1 MLCRVV
7 ILGDDRLEKCT
18 HLCADDSW
26 LSVHVH
32 VHCTT
37 AFDSAGN
44 LQNTP
49 SRPSK
54 LRASPQSVCIVTQ
67 KKVAQGHSQDKLLDP
82 SSVTHMYKIT
92 ETIGAVQTGHQADAR
107 AQVQRVRQEAGEFRY
122 KYGYDMP
129 PEVFARRVA
138 DMNQVYTQHAGM
150 RPYGVSMMLCG
161 MDEEKGPQLFL
172 CDPAGH
178 FLGYKAYATGQKDL
192 EANNMLE
199 KKLKNN
205 PSLSYDETVQMAIS
219 VLQSVLSADFK
230 STDIEVGVAN
240 KEHYGRFRALDDAEI
255 ERHLVAISERD

>member
-1 MLCRVV
+1 MSRNSSS
-7 ILGDDRLEKCT
+7 GYDRLITVFSPEGRLYQIEYAFK
-18 HLCADDSW
+18 A
-26 LSVHVH
+26 VKAAGI
-32 VHCTT
+32 TT
-37 AFDSAGN
+37 VGVRGVD
-44 LQNTP
+44 
-49 SRPSK
+49 
-54 LRASPQSVCIVTQ
+54 SVCIVTQ

-92 ETIGAVQTGHQADAR
+92 STIGAVQTGHQADAR
-107 AQVQRVRQEAGEFRY
+107 AQVQRVRQEAAEFRY

-129 PEVFARRVA
+129 PEVLARRVA

-230 STDIEVGVAN
+230 CTDIEVGVAN
-240 KEHYGRFRALDDAEI
+240 KENYGRFRSLDEAEI
-255 ERHLVAISERD
+255 ERHLVAIAERD